1 MTNEVSHSH
10 IPITVQMQIGFSGD
24 EKNAVA
30 MSPDSAEGPISH
42 ELSHVDDVPPRRPQ
56 QALGSALGAG
66 VLHEHALVRRPLRL
80 EQVRLELVQRLRVF
94 HDVLRLLP
102 QGFQHLRYAVHV
114 RFDALRSEIQPDVV
128 ARAALRY
135 DVVVGEEVVDVANGE
150 AESPPGLGRAA
161 RERTHVGAR
170 LVREQRGRERGIRSD
185 GLDGRRRRNYCR
197 RHNVSREECPSVV

>member
-1 MTNEVSHSH
+1 MKFP
-10 IPITVQMQIGFSGD
+10 IPTSPLLCRCRLDFRVTKRTPSLCLQIQLKGQ
-24 EKNAVA
+24 
-30 MSPDSAEGPISH
+30 ISH